1 MSFFGFGKKRKQR
14 EEAEAQEQQERKART
29 VNGTLSEEELGE
41 AAQEELDAFH
51 ERERQAAGQAAG
63 KAADSANTSAD
74 DAQDFDEEAYRKLV
88 FDRSNGPWDVE
99 DEDIPDESY
108 IDLGCLKLPHFENT
122 QIRFGVDQETN
133 RVMNVTLTQSGSSL
147 QLTVL
152 AAPRYHGI
160 WNEVRS
166 GINQGEAPHEVDGT
180 FGKEVLLTIPLPT
193 GQEVPTRI
201 VGVDGPRWMLRGI
214 FTGQAAVAGT
224 KDAEEFDKLF
234 RSLVVDRGEEPV
246 APKDIIALTLPV
258 VQPQAQDE
266 DDEEEGIPD
275 ARPRGPLSKDE
286 EATQGHNIL
295 QRRDMFSEVR

>member
-1 MSFFGFGKKRKQR
+1 MSKGDAMSFFGFGKKKRQQR
-14 EEAEAQEQQERKART
+14 EEEEAQKQAERQAHT
-29 VNGTLSEEELGE
+29 VNGTLSEEELGK

-51 ERERQAAGQAAG
+51 QRELKAAGETSSHEEAEQA
-63 KAADSANTSAD
+63 
-74 DAQDFDEEAYRKLV
+74 FDEQAYQNLV
-88 FDRSNGPWDVE
+88 FDRSNGPWDVD

-160 WNEVRS
+160 WNEVRA
-166 GINQGEAPHEVDGT
+166 GINHGEAPHEVDGT
-180 FGKEVLLTIPLPT
+180 FGKEVLLSIPLPT

-214 FTGQAAVAGT
+214 FTGKAAVAGT
-224 KDAEEFDKLF
+224 EDAGAFDKLF

-258 VQPQAQDE
+258 VNPQESEGE
-266 DDEEEGIPD
+266 DDEDGIPD

-286 EATQGHNIL
+286 QATQGHNIL

>member
-1 MSFFGFGKKRKQR
+1 MKEQKEFIIQR
-14 EEAEAQEQQERKART
+14 FSEAPFSLTDVQAEQFLEY
-29 VNGTLSEEELGE
+29 
-41 AAQEELDAFH
+41 
-51 ERERQAAGQAAG
+51 
-63 KAADSANTSAD
+63 
-74 DAQDFDEEAYRKLV
+74 YRRL
-88 FDRSNGPWDVE
+88 
-99 DEDIPDESY
+99 I
-108 IDLGCLKLPHFENT
+108 
-122 QIRFGVDQETN
+122 ETN

-160 WNEVRS
+160 WNEVRA

-180 FGKEVLLTIPLPT
+180 FGKEVLLSIPLPT

-214 FTGQAAVAGT
+214 FTGKAAVAGT
-224 KDAEEFDKLF
+224 EDAGSFDKLF

-258 VQPQAQDE
+258 VNPQESEGEEDE
-266 DDEEEGIPD
+266 DGIPD

-286 EATQGHNIL
+286 QATQGHNIL